1 MDPMEVDR
9 NNVYEQLLY
18 LEKTVFQRGVAEA
31 KKLLSQPNFRVGEL
45 KSLVS
50 TLLKHYGLL
59 VNKGEELRD
68 DEKAELEVLK
78 TLSDILQSPPPRTP
92 TLDSY
97 M

>member
-1 MDPMEVDR
+1 M
-9 NNVYEQLLY
+9 
-18 LEKTVFQRGVAEA
+18 
-31 KKLLSQPNFRVGEL
+31 
-45 KSLVS
+45 
-50 TLLKHYGLL
+50 LKHYGLL

>member
-1 MDPMEVDR
+1 MDPTEVDR

-31 KKLLSQPNFRVGEL
+31 KKALSQPNFRVGEL

-59 VNKGEELRD
+59 ANKGEELRD

>member
-1 MDPMEVDR
+1 MDPTEVNR

-31 KKLLSQPNFRVGEL
+31 KKALSQPNFRVGEL

-59 VNKGEELRD
+59 ANKGEELRD